1 MLPTPQLKIA
11 IKEKIKNH
19 KRAIAYIP
27 WSTQKKEIEVKIKAF
42 QEVLEMMEGPDGYKN
57 TQNRQY

>member
-1 MLPTPQLKIA
+1 MIPSPLKIA
-11 IKEKIKNH
+11 IEEKIRNH
-19 KRAIAYIP
+19 ERAIDDVP
-27 WSTQKKEIEVKIKAF
+27 WTTQKKEIEAKIKAF